1 MPPLPIPQARYQWPS
16 KSKEQV
22 QTMMADIKQGAG
34 DGGKRVEE
42 MVASIRRFVIH
53 RGREA

>member
-1 MPPLPIPQARYQWPS
+1 
-16 KSKEQV
+16 
-22 QTMMADIKQGAG
+22 MMADIKQGAG
-34 DGGKRVEE
+34 DGGKRVKE

>member
-1 MPPLPIPQARYQWPS
+1 
-16 KSKEQV
+16 
-22 QTMMADIKQGAG
+22 MMADIKQGVG